1 MKAIPAPWSAILG
14 NEVNQPYF
22 HELVRFVDHE
32 RNHHSIYPADP
43 DLFSAFEL
51 TPPERVKVVILG
63 QDPYPGAGQAHGL
76 AFSVRREVPIPR
88 SLRNIHRELSADVG
102 ATPPLHGN
110 LESWARQG
118 VLLVNA
124 VLTVREGEP
133 NSHAGQGW
141 ETFIDAVIRA
151 VARQSER
158 AVFILWGSYAQKKV
172 PLIPT
177 PPHVIVASVHPSPL
191 SARRGFFGSKPF
203 SRTNEA
209 LREAGREPV
218 DWALL

>member
-1 MKAIPAPWSAILG
+1 MKALPASWSALLG

-22 HELVRFVDHE
+22 HELVRFV
-32 RNHHSIYPADP
+32 NHQRDQHSIFPADA

-51 TPPERVKVVILG
+51 TSPERVKVVLLG
-63 QDPYPGAGQAHGL
+63 QDPYPGANQAHGL
-76 AFSVRREVPIPR
+76 AFSVQRDVPIPR
-88 SLRNIHRELSADVG
+88 SLRNIYRELRDDLG
-102 ATPPLHGN
+102 TPPPDHGN
-110 LESWARQG
+110 LEAWARQG
-118 VLLVNA
+118 VLLLNT
-124 VLTVREGEP
+124 VLTVRAGEP

-141 ETFIDAVIRA
+141 ETFTDAVIRA
-151 VARQSER
+151 VARQTHR
-158 AVFILWGSYAQKKV
+158 VVFILWGNYAQKKS

-177 PPHVIVASVHPSPL
+177 PPHVVVSSVHPSPL

-203 SRTNEA
+203 SRTNQA